1 MSNIPADHDQNSG
14 TKHGKLTTF
23 LRNLILPTYLPCFG
37 HEELSN
43 DIRNVMLV
51 AVALVAAVTFQAG
64 VNPPGGVWQE
74 TTYKNSSDVAAPP
87 GQAPIDSSQV
97 AREAKNISHVAGQA
111 IYSSQRVPF
120 YFFLTCNTLA
130 FSSSIYLLLSL
141 TFGYPFFLEVLV
153 ATFSMSGTY
162 AAAIFAITPYENAN
176 FRLIA
181 LVAALPITYGR
192 LSVCCHGCSVLNVAL
207 NMRKPTKCRSLME
220 GETGRD
226 RYM

>member
-64 VNPPGGVWQE
+64 ISPPGGVWQDTKKE
-74 TTYKNSSDVAAPP
+74 
-87 GQAPIDSSQV
+87 IDDQ
-97 AREAKNISHVAGQA
+97 HVAGQA

-120 YFFLTCNTLA
+120 YFFLICNTLA

-141 TFGYPFFLEVLV
+141 TFGYPFFLEVFV

-162 AAAIFAITPYENAN
+162 AAAIFSVTPYESAN

-181 LVAALPITYGR
+181 LVAALPIIIR
-192 LSVCCHGCSVLNVAL
+192 PVICLLSRMIRTKGCFKHERTNKV
-207 NMRKPTKCRSLME
+207 
-220 GETGRD
+220 
-226 RYM
+226 